1 MSGSKTRDRNFNV
14 HSTKDLYIQ
23 HRKNYKAKKNSNKN
37 WAKEKNMQL
46 QKNKQQKP
54 INIFKKR

>member
-1 MSGSKTRDRNFNV
+1 MYTQQRIYTYNTGRI
-14 HSTKDLYIQ
+14 TKQ
-23 HRKNYKAKKNSNKN
+23 KKNSNKN

-46 QKNKQQKP
+46 QKNKQKP